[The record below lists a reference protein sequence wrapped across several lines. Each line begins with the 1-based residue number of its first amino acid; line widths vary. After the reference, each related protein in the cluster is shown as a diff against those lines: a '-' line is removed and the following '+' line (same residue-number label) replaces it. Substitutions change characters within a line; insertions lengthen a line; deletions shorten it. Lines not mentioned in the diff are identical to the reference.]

1 VLVTFGPPSELGMI
15 FNRNV
20 EGRSLTFEA
29 TSETA
34 NGLMLMKDLETGTS
48 WEALTGRAIGGPLVH
63 AELRRIPY
71 EYSFW
76 FAWKDLHPQTEIY
89 TPGQN
94 IHAASSL

>member
-1 VLVTFGPPSELGMI
+1 MLVTFGPPSELGMI

-34 NGLMLMKDLETGTS
+34 NGLTLMKDLETGTS